1 MPGSLPA
8 GLIPGLSVG
17 PASLGW
23 HKRAG
28 TGMKVLFYPH
38 SMEVGGS
45 QLNAVQLAGAVRER
59 GHEVIVLSEAG
70 PLVER
75 VGKMA
80 IEHIEL
86 PPFRGR
92 PSPKVIRMIAHLV
105 RRRRIDVVHGH
116 EWPPIIEAFLA
127 ERVSHRVAVVGT
139 VMSMSVASFLPRNV
153 PLTVGTEFIRQ
164 AAIAAGHRRVELLE
178 PPVDTKADNPSVDGR
193 AFRAEQGIQPD
204 EILLAMVCRLVPDL
218 KLEGL
223 LAACDAVRELAVA
236 GHPVRLMIVGDGRA
250 RGDVARR
257 AAEVN
262 AASGYKAVLMTG
274 EMADPSPAYAAAD
287 VIIGQG
293 GSALRGMAFG
303 KPLVVIGEQ
312 GFSELLTPE
321 STPVFL
327 RQGWY
332 GLGPGS
338 LGAGAPALRMALERL
353 VRSPELRCELGLLG
367 RRLTEQRFSLNH
379 AAQIIENLYSSA
391 MRNPAPFERIIPDI
405 VRVAT
410 GLIGSKIGRKYQ
422 RWVGKAS
429 TDDSNARDLIAAV
442 LANGKRSEMLPV
454 ASERASTK

>member
-1 MPGSLPA
+1 LPGVLHLA
-8 GLIPGLSVG
+8 
-17 PASLGW
+17 
-23 HKRAG
+23 KRG
-28 TGMKVLFYPH
+28 NKGMKVLIYPH

-45 QLNAVQLAGAVRER
+45 QLNAIQLAGSIRDR

-75 VGKMA
+75 VRKMA
-80 IEHIEL
+80 LEHIEL
-86 PPFRGR
+86 PGHRGR
-92 PSPKVIRMIAHLV
+92 PSPTVIRTISHLV

-116 EWPPIIEAFLA
+116 EWPPIIEAFLGG
-127 ERVSHRVAVVGT
+127 RVSHRTAVVGT

-153 PLTVGTEFIRQ
+153 PLTVGTEFIRR
-164 AAIAAGHRRVELLE
+164 AAITAGHRHVELLE
-178 PPVDTKADNPSVDGR
+178 PPVDTNADNPSIDGR
-193 AFRAEQGIQPD
+193 RFRAEQGVQPD
-204 EILLAMVCRLVPDL
+204 ELLFAMVCRLVPDL

-223 LAACDAVRELAVA
+223 LSACDAVRELAVA

-250 RGDVARR
+250 RSDVARR
-257 AAEVN
+257 VAEVN
-262 AASGYKAVLMTG
+262 AVSGCKVAFMTG

-303 KPLVVIGEQ
+303 KPLVVIGEE

-332 GLGPGS
+332 GLGSGS

-367 RRLTEQRFSLNH
+367 RRLTEERFSLNH
-379 AAQIIENLYSSA
+379 AAEVVENLYSSA
-391 MRNPAPFERIIPDI
+391 LRNPTPFERVLSDFVHVIP
-405 VRVAT
+405 
-410 GLIGSKIGRKYQ
+410 GLIGTKIGRKYQ

-429 TDDSNARDLIAAV
+429 TDDNNARDLIAAV
-442 LANGKRSEMLPV
+442 LANGKRSEMLPL
-454 ASERASTK
+454 SGERASTR

>member
-1 MPGSLPA
+1 
-8 GLIPGLSVG
+8 
-17 PASLGW
+17 
-23 HKRAG
+23 
-28 TGMKVLFYPH
+28 MKVLVYPH

-45 QLNAVQLAGAVRER
+45 QLNAIQLAGAIRER
-59 GHEVIVLSEAG
+59 GHEVIVLSEPG

-86 PPFRGR
+86 PPFRRR
-92 PSPKVIRMIAHLV
+92 PSPKVIGMIARLV
-105 RRRRIDVVHGH
+105 RERRIDVVHGH
-116 EWPPIIEAFLA
+116 EWPPIVEAFLA
-127 ERVSHRVAVVGT
+127 GWVSQRVAVVGT

-164 AAIAAGHRRVELLE
+164 AAIGAGHRQVELLE
-178 PPVDTKADNPSVDGR
+178 PPVDTKADSPSVDGSS
-193 AFRAEQGIQPD
+193 FRAEQGIRPD
-204 EILLAMVCRLVPDL
+204 EVLLAIVCRLVPDL

-223 LAACDAVRELAVA
+223 LAACEAVRELAIA

-250 RGDVARR
+250 RADVASR
-257 AAEVN
+257 ASEVN
-262 AASGYKAVLMTG
+262 TACGYKAVLMTG
-274 EMADPSPAYAAAD
+274 EMSDPGPAYAAAD

-312 GFSELLTPE
+312 GFSELLTPA

-338 LGAGAPALRMALERL
+338 LGGGAPALSMALERL
-353 VRSPELRCELGLLG
+353 IKSPELRSQLGLLG
-367 RRLTEQRFSLNH
+367 RRLAEQRFSLSR
-379 AAQIIENLYSSA
+379 AAEAIENLYSTA
-391 MRNPAPFERIIPDI
+391 IQNPAPLERTIPDI
-405 VRVAT
+405 ARVAS
-410 GLIGSKIGRKYQ
+410 GLIGSKIGRRYQ
-422 RWVGKAS
+422 RWVGKAAS

-442 LANGKRSEMLPV
+442 LANGKRSEMLPL
-454 ASERASTK
+454 AGERACTK